1 MSEFVKTLLSLSV
14 SGTLLLL
21 LILGLRPLYKN
32 RFSRRWQ
39 YYIWIVAALRFLL
52 PFAPDTT
59 LVGSLFEGFQAAE
72 AAGEERPVLTESPF
86 LLVDSNETGGAEAGP
101 KGNYAPAGAAPANP
115 ASASDEPHLPDSFTC
130 LFYVWAVTA
139 PALFIRRIL
148 IYRGFLRFLRA
159 GNIEVSDPG
168 AQKLLSDCREKLG
181 VKTRVALYR
190 NALIHSPI
198 TTGFFRPSII
208 LPEEGPGE
216 KALCYVFA
224 HELQHCKQRD
234 MLYKWLIQLVVCVHW
249 FNPLVYLLVKEVNR
263 ACELSCDETVI
274 SALDEQG
281 RREYGDTLL
290 LFSGAGNSFK
300 NTLASVTLTEGA
312 EQLKERLGA
321 IMSFKKKTKYI
332 AAASLAAALALSAGG
347 YAVGAYAGQ
356 PDSAD
361 PSGASGAIDASGASE
376 PNDPTNASGAT
387 DPSNASGA
395 TDPSKATGT
404 VDASEAVDPS
414 GGSGTSDPTASVN
427 GGEPSG
433 NTEPLSSNPKENE
446 TEGEDRVYMPQWM
459 QPYSVILF
467 DENLNYTVVQGGEL
481 TPEEIAKSDEIA
493 VIGYEDHS
501 EDMLAEPYTKV
512 DYDLHGFIQ
521 NVYYRVPG
529 TADQYQLSNPAWDM
543 YLFIGSWYDDMG
555 SELVVTRN
563 DDGSCGVDFGIYKL
577 AYMWDARIVYDVNT
591 GIFSFAGTDV
601 MGNVLA
607 VELTWKGEDKMTATL
622 TASAYSS
629 CPPGTEFE
637 FTRDKS

>member
-52 PFAPDTT
+52 PFTPDTT
-59 LVGSLFEGFQAAE
+59 LVGGLFERLQ
-72 AAGEERPVLTESPF
+72 T
-86 LLVDSNETGGAEAGP
+86 TAEAGKDRGTLTGSRP
-101 KGNYAPAGAAPANP
+101 LPISSNDRKAGQKEILAPVGAVPEKTAPAPTKP
-115 ASASDEPHLPDSFTC
+115 CRPDAFTC
-130 LFYVWAVTA
+130 LFFVWALA
-139 PALFIRRIL
+139 ALALLIRKL
-148 IYRGFLRFLRA
+148 LVYQGFLRFIRA
-159 GNIEVSDPG
+159 ENIEVSDPG
-168 AQKLLSDCREKLG
+168 VRKFLSDCREKLG
-181 VKTRVALYR
+181 IKTRVALYR

-208 LPEEGPGE
+208 LPEEEPGE
-216 KALCYVFA
+216 RELCYVFA

-263 ACELSCDETVI
+263 ACELACDETVI
-274 SALDEQG
+274 SVLDERG

-290 LFSGAGNSFK
+290 LFSGVGNGIK
-300 NTLASVTLTEGA
+300 NTLSSVTLTEGA

-321 IMSFKKKTKYI
+321 IMRYKKKTKFI

-347 YAVGAYAGQ
+347 IVIGAYAAQ
-356 PDSAD
+356 PDSAGPADLTGPVD
-361 PSGASGAIDASGASE
+361 PADLTGPSAPANPSDATVLTGTADASA
-376 PNDPTNASGAT
+376 PANP
-387 DPSNASGA
+387 
-395 TDPSKATGT
+395 
-404 VDASEAVDPS
+404 
-414 GGSGTSDPTASVN
+414 SDPTS
-427 GGEPSG
+427 GGNDREPSG
-433 NTEPLSSNPKENE
+433 STGPAASNPQG
-446 TEGEDRVYMPQWM
+446 TDGAGEERVYMPQWM

-481 TPEEIAKSDEIA
+481 TPEEIAKSEEIA

-577 AYMWDARIVYDVNT
+577 AYMLDARIVYDVNT

-601 MGNVLA
+601 MGNALA